1 MDKSV
6 DTQMKE
12 KTEKSLSDLIN
23 HVKKSPVLNALKD
36 TVEQIALKT
45 SNLKHEPVSLDSLV
59 RGLSNETDK
68 EIVRIIKSEDLQFIG
83 GELIVLNK
91 SQQKD
96 HFSLDLQL
104 YFQNESEEV
113 VLKEK
118 HKELEFSILDEK
130 SQQELLNKGTI
141 KYEVNEPN

>member
-104 YFQNESEEV
+104 YFQNKSEEV
-113 VLKEK
+113 VIKEK
-118 HKELEFSILDEK
+118 HK
-130 SQQELLNKGTI
+130 
-141 KYEVNEPN
+141 

>member
-1 MDKSV
+1 M
-6 DTQMKE
+6 
-12 KTEKSLSDLIN
+12 I
-23 HVKKSPVLNALKD
+23 
-36 TVEQIALKT
+36 
-45 SNLKHEPVSLDSLV
+45 

-104 YFQNESEEV
+104 YFQNKSEEV

>member
-1 MDKSV
+1 
-6 DTQMKE
+6 
-12 KTEKSLSDLIN
+12 LIN

-104 YFQNESEEV
+104 YFQNKSEEI

-118 HKELEFSILDEK
+118 HKELEFSILDEN
-130 SQQELLNKGTI
+130 LNK
-141 KYEVNEPN
+141 NC

>member
-96 HFSLDLQL
+96 HFSLGRVINYL
-104 YFQNESEEV
+104 EENHLV
-113 VLKEK
+113 PI
-118 HKELEFSILDEK
+118 IL
-130 SQQELLNKGTI
+130 L
-141 KYEVNEPN
+141 

>member
-1 MDKSV
+1 M
-6 DTQMKE
+6 
-12 KTEKSLSDLIN
+12 N
-23 HVKKSPVLNALKD
+23 SP
-36 TVEQIALKT
+36 
-45 SNLKHEPVSLDSLV
+45 LV

-104 YFQNESEEV
+104 YFQNKSEEV

>member
-45 SNLKHEPVSLDSLV
+45 S
-59 RGLSNETDK
+59 
-68 EIVRIIKSEDLQFIG
+68 
-83 GELIVLNK
+83 
-91 SQQKD
+91 
-96 HFSLDLQL
+96 
-104 YFQNESEEV
+104 
-113 VLKEK
+113 
-118 HKELEFSILDEK
+118 IL
-130 SQQELLNKGTI
+130 
-141 KYEVNEPN
+141 